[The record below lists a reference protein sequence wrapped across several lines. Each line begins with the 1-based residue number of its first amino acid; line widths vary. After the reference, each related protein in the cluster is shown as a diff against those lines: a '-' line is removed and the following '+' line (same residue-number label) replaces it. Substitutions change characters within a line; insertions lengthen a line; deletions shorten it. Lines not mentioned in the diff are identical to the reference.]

1 MGKDKNPLEEG
12 KDLGMLQAMLL
23 RQYNLNFLL
32 LSGLQK
38 DKRQL
43 QWLSEEKIKDVRMKT
58 KGMGERGN

>member
-43 QWLSEEKIKDVRMKT
+43 QWLSEEKIKDVKMKT